1 MIKNRPDADQDR
13 LQQFYIYLLK
23 DDGTTIN
30 DQKYINHTVGAEEAF
45 YFGGSLAR
53 YVKIEMP
60 YRSTVPFSYL
70 QLAEVEVY
78 EVAGDWSSPDTWS
91 ITDQTSHVNVAFGK
105 QTKVSSTHPILGA
118 SFALDGDFNTFFH
131 SDSSPSVDE
140 YFQVDLGQNYRVDR
154 CVSVRYVYQCCV
166 LLTHCTHTL

>member
-30 DQKYINHTVGAEEAF
+30 DEKYISHTVGAEEAF

-70 QLAEVEVY
+70 QLAEVEVF
-78 EVAGDWSSPDTWS
+78 E
-91 ITDQTSHVNVAFGK
+91 
-105 QTKVSSTHPILGA
+105 SSTCNITSYSGGFLIEDPADEDQCRNAREMLNFDRDYTIDSDVCDEFEENKCDNLFFDQID
-118 SFALDGDFNTFFH
+118 SYETEVIKGDTFTYE
-131 SDSSPSVDE
+131 PKE
-140 YFQVDLGQNYRVDR
+140 
-154 CVSVRYVYQCCV
+154 
-166 LLTHCTHTL
+166 

>member
-1 MIKNRPDADQDR
+1 MIKNRLDCCGDR
-13 LQQFYIYLLK
+13 LKQFYIYLPN

-30 DQKYINHTVGAEEAF
+30 DEKYISHTVGDEEAF

-91 ITDQTSHVNVAFGK
+91 ITDQTSHVNVAFEK

-118 SFALDGDFNTFFH
+118 SFALDGDSNSFFH

-140 YFQVDLGQNYRVDR
+140 YFQVDLGQNYRVGR
-154 CVSVRYVYQCCV
+154 
-166 LLTHCTHTL
+166 

>member
-45 YFGGSLAR
+45 YFAGSLAR
-53 YVKIEMP
+53 HVKIEMP

-91 ITDQTSHVNVAFGK
+91 ITDQTSHVNVAFEK

-118 SFALDGDFNTFFH
+118 SFALDGDSKSFFH
-131 SDSSPSVDE
+131 SDSSPSDDE
-140 YFQVDLGQNYRVDR
+140 YFQVDLGQNYRVGR
-154 CVSVRYVYQCCV
+154 
-166 LLTHCTHTL
+166 